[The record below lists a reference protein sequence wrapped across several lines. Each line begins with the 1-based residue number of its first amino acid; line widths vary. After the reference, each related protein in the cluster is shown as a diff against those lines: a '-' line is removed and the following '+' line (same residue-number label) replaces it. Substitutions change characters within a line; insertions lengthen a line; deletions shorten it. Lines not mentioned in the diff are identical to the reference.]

1 MAEEISTANEVVTGG
16 TPAATVPGHAG
27 LQTQVPGEATTV
39 SAAATATGGI
49 GAGHFIE
56 VDIDKELFK
65 FESDDT
71 PLMQLMLNAKKVP
84 VTSPEIQHFAIDQAR
99 ASVVTNADVG
109 DGKGNVAVLPLDNAD
124 KRLLQPYGT
133 ALVKGVD
140 GYTADGQTKTPGIDL
155 MLFVTGRD
163 KVTGNPIAIAVN
175 GPKTE
180 PTDDSCLVPKIPSG
194 TTLVILAN
202 AMFETQKEVLPDLV
216 VPSPRL
222 IYAQKRGMNSITSDY
237 FESVAKRIPFSKALI
252 AEGQIR
258 NFKTK
263 GNRTLW
269 SGRPAKFSVDTELG
283 QQTVYTTEGIR
294 WQIKR
299 HLDHKGKWTFEEFI
313 SLAKM
318 IFTGEDVP
326 KSVVLLCGKNLLESV
341 QCIDFSKHPEVQISV
356 KTNKLGWQVTA
367 IHTVFGEFELKREPT
382 LDYLGWSNS
391 GAAIAYDRLVHY
403 VYSAEHKDNERIDG
417 HEASREHTV
426 VWDALALKGSCH
438 IWIDGEGAC
447 AASGAT
453 TYALWDSAE
462 APANPVSGKVYVLVE
477 DCPGIS
483 DEAVSGTM
491 WQAKTETTGTGD
503 KTETKVTWSEYTGE
517 IIASV

>member
-1 MAEEISTANEVVTGG
+1 MTAAPG
-16 TPAATVPGHAG
+16 TAG
-27 LQTQVPGEATTV
+27 LPSQVEGAPTTV
-39 SAAATATGGI
+39 SAAAQATGGV
-49 GAGHFIE
+49 GAGNFIE
-56 VDIDKELFK
+56 VDVDRELFK

-84 VTSPEIQHFAIDQAR
+84 VTSPEIQHFAIDQQR
-99 ASVVTNADVG
+99 PSVVTNDTVG
-109 DGKGNVAVLPLDNAD
+109 DLSSNVVVLPLDNAD
-124 KRLLQPYGT
+124 KKLLQPYGT
-133 ALVKGVD
+133 VLAKGVS
-140 GYTADGQTKTPGIDL
+140 GYTPDGKTPTPGKDL
-155 MLFVTGRD
+155 MLFITGRD
-163 KVTGNPIAIAVN
+163 VSGNPTAIAVN
-175 GPKTE
+175 GVKNE
-180 PTDDSCLVPKIPSG
+180 STDDSCLVPNIPAG
-194 TTLVILAN
+194 TTLIILSN

-216 VPSPRL
+216 VPSPTL

-252 AEGQIR
+252 AEAQIR

-269 SGRPAKFSVDTELG
+269 AGRASKFSVDTDLG

-299 HLDHKGKWTFEEFI
+299 HLDHKGKWTFEEFV

-326 KSVVLLCGKNLLESV
+326 KSVVMLCGKNLLESI

-356 KTNKLGWQVTA
+356 KTNDLGWKVTA

-391 GAAIAYDRLVHY
+391 GAVIAYDRLVHY
-403 VYSAEHKDNERIDG
+403 VYSSEHKDSERIDG
-417 HEASREHTV
+417 HEATREHMI

-438 IWIDGEGAC
+438 IWIDGEGECKAE
-447 AASGAT
+447 GAT
-453 TYALWDSAE
+453 KYILWGDEE
-462 APANPVSGKVYVLVE
+462 APKEPEHAAIYVLAS
-477 DCPGIS
+477 DCLGI
-483 DEAVSGTM
+483 DAKAVTGTM
-491 WQAKTETTGTGD
+491 WQYDD
-503 KTETKVTWSEYTGE
+503 KSKAWSEYTGE
-517 IIASV
+517 LLPSER

>member
-1 MAEEISTANEVVTGG
+1 MAEEISTSQSVVTGG
-16 TPAATVPGHAG
+16 SPAETAPGHAG
-27 LQTQVPGEATTV
+27 LPSQVSGEATTV
-39 SAAATATGGI
+39 SSAASATGGI

-99 ASVVTNADVG
+99 PTVVTKAAVG
-109 DGKGNVAVLPLDNAD
+109 DGTGNVAVLPLENTD
-124 KRLLQPYGT
+124 KKLLQPYGT
-133 ALVKGVD
+133 ILVKGVD
-140 GYTADGQTKTPGIDL
+140 GYAADGKTKTPGKDL
-155 MLFVTGRD
+155 MLFITDRD
-163 KVTGNPIAIAVN
+163 KITNNPIAIAIN

-180 PTDDSCLVPKIPSG
+180 TTDESCLVPAIPAG

-202 AMFETQKEVLPDLV
+202 AMFETQKEVLPDFV
-216 VPSPRL
+216 VPSPQL

-237 FESVAKRIPFSKALI
+237 FEHVAKRIPFGKALI
-252 AEGQIR
+252 AEAQIR

-269 SGRPAKFSVDTELG
+269 ASRAGKFSVDTELG
-283 QQTVYTTEGIR
+283 QQTVYTTEGVR

-326 KSVVLLCGKNLLESV
+326 KSVVVLCGKNFLESV
-341 QCIDFSKHPEVQISV
+341 QCIDFSKHPEVQFSV
-356 KTNKLGWQVTA
+356 KTNKLGWKVTA

-391 GAAIAYDRLVHY
+391 AAVIAYDRLVHY
-403 VYSAEHKDNERIDG
+403 VYSSEHKDSERIDG
-417 HEASREHTV
+417 HEASREHTI

-438 IWIDGEGAC
+438 IWIDGEGECSAE
-447 AASGAT
+447 GAT
-453 TYALWDSAE
+453 TYTLWDDAE
-462 APANPVSGKVYVLVE
+462 APAEPIDGKVYVLVSN
-477 DCPGIS
+477 CPGINS
-483 DEAVSGTM
+483 SAVRGTM
-491 WQAKTETTGTGD
+491 WQYDAS
-503 KTETKVTWSEYTGE
+503 TKSWKEFSGE
-517 IIASV
+517 IVAN

>member
-1 MAEEISTANEVVTGG
+1 MAEEISTQNAVVTGG
-16 TPAATVPGHAG
+16 TPATTSPGHAG
-27 LQTQVPGEATTV
+27 LPTQVAGEATTV
-39 SAAATATGGI
+39 SAAATATGGV
-49 GAGHFIE
+49 GAGNFIE

-84 VTSPEIQHFAIDQAR
+84 VNSPEIQHFAIDQAR
-99 ASVVTNADVG
+99 PNVVTNATVG
-109 DGKGNVAVLPLDNAD
+109 DGTGNVAVLPLDNAD
-124 KRLLQPYGT
+124 KKLLQPYGT
-133 ALVKGVD
+133 ILVKGVYGYASD
-140 GYTADGQTKTPGIDL
+140 GKTKTPGKDL
-155 MLFVTGRD
+155 MLFITDRD
-163 KVTGNPIAIAVN
+163 KVSGNPIAIAVN
-175 GPKTE
+175 GPKNE
-180 PTDDSCLVPKIPSG
+180 ATDDSCLVPEIPAG

-202 AMFETQKEVLPDLV
+202 AMFETQKEVLPDFV
-216 VPSPRL
+216 VPSPSL

-252 AEGQIR
+252 AEAQIR

-269 SGRPAKFSVDTELG
+269 ASRASKFTVDTELG
-283 QQTVYTTEGIR
+283 QQTVYTTEGVR

-313 SLAKM
+313 SVAKM

-326 KSVVLLCGKNLLESV
+326 KSVVMLCGKNFLESV

-367 IHTVFGEFELKREPT
+367 IHTVFGEFEFKREPT

-391 GAAIAYDRLVHY
+391 AAVIAYDRLVHY
-403 VYSAEHKDNERIDG
+403 VYSSEHKDSERVDG
-417 HEASREHTV
+417 HEASREHTI

-438 IWIDGEGAC
+438 IWIDGEGECSAE
-447 AASGAT
+447 GAT
-453 TYALWDSAE
+453 TYALWGSEE
-462 APANPVSGKVYVLVE
+462 APESPIEGKVYVLVS
-477 DCPGIS
+477 DCPGINAK
-483 DEAVSGTM
+483 AVSGTM
-491 WQAKTETTGTGD
+491 WQYDSTSKSW
-503 KTETKVTWSEYTGE
+503 KEYTGE
-517 IIASV
+517 ILAN

>member
-1 MAEEISTANEVVTGG
+1 MAEETSTQNAVVTGG
-16 TPAATVPGHAG
+16 TPATTSPGHAG
-27 LQTQVPGEATTV
+27 LPSQVAGEATTV
-39 SAAATATGGI
+39 SAAASATGGI
-49 GAGHFIE
+49 GAGNFIE

-84 VTSPEIQHFAIDQAR
+84 VNSPEIQHFAIDQAR
-99 ASVVTNADVG
+99 PSVVTNSAVG
-109 DGKGNVAVLPLDNAD
+109 DGTSNVAVLPLDNAD
-124 KRLLQPYGT
+124 KKLLQPYGT
-133 ALVKGVD
+133 ILVKGVD
-140 GYTADGQTKTPGIDL
+140 GYAPDGKTKTPGKDL
-155 MLFVTGRD
+155 MLFITDRD
-163 KVTGNPIAIAVN
+163 KISNNPIAIAVN

-180 PTDDSCLVPKIPSG
+180 STDDTCLVPEIPAG

-202 AMFETQKEVLPDLV
+202 AMFETQKEVLPDFV
-216 VPSPRL
+216 VPSPNL

-237 FESVAKRIPFSKALI
+237 FESVAKRIPFSRALI
-252 AEGQIR
+252 AEAQIR

-269 SGRPAKFSVDTELG
+269 ASRASKFTVDTELG
-283 QQTVYTTEGIR
+283 QQTVYTTEGVR

-326 KSVVLLCGKNLLESV
+326 KSVVMLCGKNFLESV

-367 IHTVFGEFELKREPT
+367 IHTVFGEFEFKREPT

-391 GAAIAYDRLVHY
+391 AAVIAYDRLVHY
-403 VYSAEHKDNERIDG
+403 VYSSEHKDSERIDG
-417 HEASREHTV
+417 HEASREHTI

-438 IWIDGEGAC
+438 IWIDGEGECSAD
-447 AASGAT
+447 GAT
-453 TYALWDSAE
+453 TYALWDSEE
-462 APANPVSGKVYVLVE
+462 APENPIADKVYVLVN
-477 DCPGIS
+477 DCPGINAN
-483 DEAVSGTM
+483 AVNGTM
-491 WQAKTETTGTGD
+491 WQYDGTAKSW
-503 KTETKVTWSEYTGE
+503 KEYTGE
-517 IIASV
+517 ILAQ

>member
-1 MAEEISTANEVVTGG
+1 MPDISTQNSVVTGG
-16 TPAATVPGHAG
+16 QPATTSPGHAG
-27 LQTQVPGEATTV
+27 LPSQVPGEATTA
-39 SAAATATGGI
+39 SAAAGATGGI
-49 GAGHFIE
+49 APGNLIE
-56 VDIDKELFK
+56 VDIDKELFN

-71 PLMQLMLNAKKVP
+71 PLMQLMLDAKKVS
-84 VTSPEIQHFAIDQAR
+84 VTSPEIQHFAIDQQR
-99 ASVVTNADVG
+99 PSVVTNASVG
-109 DGKGNVAVLPLDNAD
+109 DGTNNIAVIPLDNSD
-124 KRLLQPYGT
+124 KKLLQPYGT
-133 ALVKGVD
+133 VLVKGVD
-140 GYTADGQTKTPGIDL
+140 GYGPDGKTKTPGKDL
-155 MLFVTGRD
+155 MLFITGRD
-163 KVTGNPIAIAVN
+163 VTGAPTAIAVN

-180 PTDDSCLVPKIPSG
+180 ITDDTCLVPTIPAG

-202 AMFETQKEVLPDLV
+202 AMYETQKEVLPDFV
-216 VPSPRL
+216 VPSPTL

-252 AEGQIR
+252 AEAQIR

-269 SGRPAKFSVDTELG
+269 AGRASKFVVDTELG
-283 QQTVYTTEGIR
+283 QQAVYTTEGVR

-299 HLDHKGKWTFEEFI
+299 HLDHMGKWTFEEFI
-313 SLAKM
+313 SLTKM

-326 KSVVLLCGKNLLESV
+326 KSVVMLCGKNLLESV

-391 GAAIAYDRLVHY
+391 GAVIAYDRLVHY
-403 VYSAEHKDNERIDG
+403 VYSAEHKDAERIDG
-417 HEASREHTV
+417 HEASREHTI

-447 AASGAT
+447 SAEGAT
-453 TYALWDSAE
+453 TYALWGSDE
-462 APANPVSGKVYVLVE
+462 APESPVNGKVYVLVS
-477 DCPGIS
+477 DCPGINAQ
-483 DEAVSGTM
+483 AVTGTM
-491 WQAKTETTGTGD
+491 WQYDGTW
-503 KTETKVTWSEYTGE
+503 KEYTGE
-517 IIASV
+517 IMAVTA